1 MGWVQGESVEWT
13 EADSIGAAQDVA
25 DQFVTNILG
34 LGAVQEEGRE
44 PPVLLVWALVFGDL
58 NEEGFV
64 IRWGGGQEG
73 KKMRGSFAR
82 GAVGGKSIAYGICSI

>member
-1 MGWVQGESVEWT
+1 MGWVEGESVEVA
-13 EADSIGAAQDVA
+13 EADGIRTAEDVA
-25 DQFVTNILG
+25 NILG

-73 KKMRGSFAR
+73 KKTRGSFAR